1 MGKRE
6 RRGSPALPPN
16 VKVKVKVCEDEDES
30 SWRYGQ
36 TAF

>member
-1 MGKRE
+1 MRKRE

-16 VKVKVKVCEDEDES
+16 VKVKVKVCEDEDGS
-30 SWRYGQ
+30 SYGQ